1 MCLKRAKTKKRRKRR
16 KNNKMDYENLALDLD
31 EIKKKYP
38 DNPLEFF
45 KGKKICIFKAC
56 LETYFPGI
64 RWGILDLLEEL
75 DLDVSTCDAQSC
87 CSGTFFQRN
96 LITRAQFVSINERN
110 LNEINNQA
118 DILLVPCNGCYNS
131 LLRGREFLN
140 TAGIPEKSQKILDQL
155 RETCGGDTYPHKYE
169 ILEEPKLRI
178 VHDLDFLHLIQDEL
192 IRTLK
197 FDLKG
202 LKVAVHYG
210 CHYLNL
216 KRDKKTPESYLRDKT
231 KLEDLVKL
239 FGGNPVDYQER
250 ESCCGW
256 GASQNV
262 IHREESLQI
271 TYNKLKSAENVEAC
285 FLLMPCPTCLYNL
298 SKPEFRDEI
307 QELQGEELNIPTIHI
322 NELVSI
328 LRGCEEERC
337 ITYRRKSP
345 RFNKIF
351 EIITQE

>member
-1 MCLKRAKTKKRRKRR
+1 MCLKQVKKRKRGIIKR
-16 KNNKMDYENLALDLD
+16 NNKMEYANLALDLD
-31 EIKKKYP
+31 EIKEKYP
-38 DNPLEFF
+38 ENPLDFF
-45 KGKKICIFKAC
+45 KGKRICIFKAC
-56 LETYFPGI
+56 LEKYFPGV
-64 RWGILDLLEEL
+64 RWGMLDLLEEL
-75 DLDVSTCDAQSC
+75 DLDVSICDAQSC

-118 DILLVPCNGCYNS
+118 DILLVSCNGCYNS

-140 TAGIPEKSQKILDQL
+140 TAGVPEKTQNILDQL
-155 RETCGGDTYPHKYE
+155 RETCGGDTYPGKYE
-169 ILEEPKLRI
+169 ILKEPKLKI

-192 IRTLK
+192 ISTLK
-197 FDLKG
+197 FDLND

-216 KRDKKTPESYLRDKT
+216 KRDKKTAESYLRDKT

-262 IHREESLQI
+262 IHRKESLQI
-271 TYNKLKSAENVEAC
+271 TYNKLKSAENVDAC

-307 QELQGEELNIPTIHI
+307 NIVQGEELNIPTIHI
-322 NELVSI
+322 NELISI

-351 EIITQE
+351 EVITQ